1 MLQQAEVDA
10 AEERLRQQAADLSD
24 YQRQAFYQ
32 VLKQRLKDP
41 DTYATLN
48 WCFFA
53 GLHHFYLGQW
63 LRGLVNLLVSVVGV
77 GLLFTSAWLPGLLL
91 LLAIALVE
99 LYQLMRSQIII
110 QHWNNQVMQQLLD
123 SGDYLSRL

>member
-1 MLQQAEVDA
+1 MLNQIEVDA
-10 AEERLRQQAADLSD
+10 EEERLRQQAADLSD

-32 VLKQRLKDP
+32 TLKPRLKDP

-63 LRGLVNLLVSVVGV
+63 FRGLFNLVVSAIGI
-77 GLLFTSAWLPGLLL
+77 GLLFTAVWLAGLLL

-99 LYQLMRSQIII
+99 FYQL
-110 QHWNNQVMQQLLD
+110 QV
-123 SGDYLSRL
+123 S

>member
-10 AEERLRQQAADLSD
+10 AEERLRQQAADLPD

-32 VLKQRLKDP
+32 TLKQRLKDP

-63 LRGLVNLLVSVVGV
+63 LRGLFNLVVSIAGV
-77 GLLFTSAWLPGLLL
+77 GMLFTPVWLLGLGL
-91 LLAIALVE
+91 LLAIAVIE
-99 LYQLMRSQIII
+99 FYQLLRSQIII
-110 QHWNNQVMQQLLD
+110 QHWNNQVMQHLLD
-123 SGDYLSRL
+123 SGDYLQR

>member
-1 MLQQAEVDA
+1 MLKQTEVDA
-10 AEERLRQQAADLSD
+10 HEERLRQQAADLPD

-32 VLKQRLKDP
+32 AVKQQLKDP

-63 LRGLVNLLVSVVGV
+63 LRGLFNLLVFVVGL
-77 GLLFTSAWLPGLLL
+77 GLLFTTAWLAGLVM
-91 LLAIALVE
+91 LLAIAVVE
-99 LYQLMRSQIII
+99 LYQLFRAQIII
-110 QHWNNQVMQQLLD
+110 QHWNNQIMQRLLD
-123 SGDYLSRL
+123 NGEYLGRK

>member
-1 MLQQAEVDA
+1 MLNQIEVDA
-10 AEERLRQQAADLSD
+10 EEERLRQQAADLSD

-32 VLKQRLKDP
+32 TLKPRLKDP

-63 LRGLVNLLVSVVGV
+63 LRGLVNLLLSIIGV
-77 GLLFTSAWLPGLLL
+77 GLLFTSAWLAGLLL

-99 LYQLMRSQIII
+99 FYQLMRSQIII

-123 SGDYLSRL
+123 SGDYLQR

>member
-10 AEERLRQQAADLSD
+10 EEERLRQQAADLPD
-24 YQRQAFYQ
+24 FQRQAFYQ

-63 LRGLVNLLVSVVGV
+63 LRGLFNLMVSIVGV
-77 GLLFTSAWLPGLLL
+77 GMLFTHVWLLGLALLL
-91 LLAIALVE
+91 GIALIE
-99 LYQLMRSQIII
+99 FYQLLRSQIII
-110 QHWNNQVMQQLLD
+110 QHWNNRIMRELLD
-123 SGDYLSRL
+123 SGDYLPG